1 MKRWFTILFG
11 ILFLCACLTSFAAV
25 TKARDVSE
33 LPATYSLSDSQ
44 TRRAEAIPTYRTRM
58 PTRTPLPTETPS
70 PEEATTAADDAPAS
84 ETPQP

>member
-1 MKRWFTILFG
+1 MKRWFAILFCV
-11 ILFLCACLTSFAAV
+11 LFLCACLLSFASV
-25 TKARDVSE
+25 TRVRDVRE

-70 PEEATTAADDAPAS
+70 PEEASAEGEAPAAA
-84 ETPQP
+84 ETPEP